1 MIGKLTGLIARSN
14 QSPVIVDVHSVGYLV
29 HITEKLS
36 NELTAGAS
44 STLFI
49 HTHVRDDAL
58 DLYGFAEE
66 KDLSL
71 FELLLTVS
79 GIGPKTALTVI
90 GRGALAVE
98 RAVRQSDVDFFTTVP
113 RLGKKNA
120 QKIIIEL
127 KNKLGSVTDLD
138 LKGEKDGETKQIMEA
153 MLSMGFG
160 RDEII
165 QTLVYLDA
173 SETLEEKIRQ
183 SLKLLGKRT

>member
-14 QSPVIVDVHSVGYLV
+14 QSPVIVDVHGVGYLV

-71 FELLLTVS
+71 LNCFLLY
-79 GIGPKTALTVI
+79 
-90 GRGALAVE
+90 
-98 RAVRQSDVDFFTTVP
+98 RASDRKP
-113 RLGKKNA
+113 H
-120 QKIIIEL
+120 
-127 KNKLGSVTDLD
+127 
-138 LKGEKDGETKQIMEA
+138 
-153 MLSMGFG
+153 
-160 RDEII
+160 
-165 QTLVYLDA
+165 
-173 SETLEEKIRQ
+173 
-183 SLKLLGKRT
+183 

>member
-165 QTLVYLDA
+165 QTLENLDA